1 MGDNVGDE
9 VADVVMVDDRIDEF
23 DPVPDEVLE

>member
-1 MGDNVGDE
+1 MGDIVGDE
-9 VADVVMVDDRIDEF
+9 VADVVMVGDRIDEF